1 VDIKINTFSTLALGN
16 ISSQIHTL
24 TTHPRL
30 SGAPQ
35 ILWTW

>member
-1 VDIKINTFSTLALGN
+1 MNTFSTLALGN
-16 ISSQIHTL
+16 MSSQIHTL

-30 SGAPQ
+30 SVAPL